1 MLKVQLYSKKHEK
14 NRKKVYKK
22 RFFDVFDPFLPC
34 FGLFLAQ
41 NGTFQDPPLKSIFHQ
56 KILFFIIFKNI
67 RKNNKKTVRFL
78 KKTSFFDRFQN
89 RVKKGKKRGVFFTPP
104 NPFFRGPGPSNLSH
118 FDLFRDFRYNF
129 VHFKTFKS
137 LLYIKNIY

>member
-22 RFFDVFDPFLPC
+22 RFFHVFDPFLPC

-41 NGTFQDPPLKSIFHQ
+41 NGTFPDPLKKSIFRQ
-56 KILFFIIFKNI
+56 KILFFITFKNI
-67 RKNNKKTVRFL
+67 RKNKKKTVRFL

-89 RVKKGKKRGVFFTPP
+89 EAKKGKKRGVFFTPQ
-104 NPFFRGPGPSNLSH
+104 NPFFRGSGPSNLTLSM
-118 FDLFRDFRYNF
+118 L
-129 VHFKTFKS
+129 S
-137 LLYIKNIY
+137 LRLRSF